1 MYAEKKGKINYEAK
15 GGTVDKLK
23 FCPLLIYVYIY
34 IYVAFYNLMV
44 DSDNTQAFNVES
56 NANRRN
62 SYLYEPIERVNFA
75 MPGIR

>member
-1 MYAEKKGKINYEAK
+1 
-15 GGTVDKLK
+15 
-23 FCPLLIYVYIY
+23 
-34 IYVAFYNLMV
+34 MV